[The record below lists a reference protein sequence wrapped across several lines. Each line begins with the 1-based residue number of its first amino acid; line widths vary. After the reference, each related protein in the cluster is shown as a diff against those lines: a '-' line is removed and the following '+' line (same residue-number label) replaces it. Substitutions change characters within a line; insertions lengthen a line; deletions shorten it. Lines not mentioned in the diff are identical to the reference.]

1 MPTVTRTWVDTTNG
15 EIIEITWKDQ
25 SVSRSVARSLIAYHF
40 LEVIGPCAS
49 LADYEEIEED

>member
-40 LEVIGPCAS
+40 LEVIGPLAS